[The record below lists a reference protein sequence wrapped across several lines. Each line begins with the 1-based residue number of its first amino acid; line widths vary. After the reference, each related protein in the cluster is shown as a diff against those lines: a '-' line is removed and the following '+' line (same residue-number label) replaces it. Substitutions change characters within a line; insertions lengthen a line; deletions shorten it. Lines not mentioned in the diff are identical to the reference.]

1 MGMGLRITV
10 KRPALDQGP
19 TDRTSF
25 VRRHAGV
32 LFTALLLSYLWVCSD
47 FARSVFW
54 NQTTGIITSPG
65 TTTEPTIRFESID
78 GVSHSFSEDYVKRRP
93 FLRSFHQGEIVQV
106 VYDPA
111 RPERAL
117 VHDWTLFVNRLGW
130 LLSLGMTLLILAMK
144 FTGKSRMSLRIG
156 QLRADQQM
164 DETNLGSG
172 TPTQSRQVT
181 GAPREAS
188 GPFSFRLSQRSTTIP
203 LSKVRIPCPQCQGEV
218 KVPTQVKRI
227 EDFYGARCANCGR
240 PLTKE
245 DIRHWS
251 EKIANHMLV

>member
-19 TDRTSF
+19 TDRPSF

-32 LFTALLLSYLWVCSD
+32 LFTALLLSYLWVFSD

-65 TTTEPTIRFESID
+65 TTSEPTIRFESID

-130 LLSLGMTLLILAMK
+130 LLSLGMTLLI
-144 FTGKSRMSLRIG
+144 S
-156 QLRADQQM
+156 
-164 DETNLGSG
+164 
-172 TPTQSRQVT
+172 
-181 GAPREAS
+181 
-188 GPFSFRLSQRSTTIP
+188 IP

-227 EDFYGARCANCGR
+227 ADFYGARCANCGR

-251 EKIANHMLV
+251 EKIANQMLV